1 MAVETYAAGR
11 QAPHAYPDANHT
23 AAVIEKPLTGDW
35 SGVQRVS
42 SKLPYHDDPVERTV
56 LGIVELFKRMKG
68 LESLYPDP
76 VNGAI
81 FNQLFDLVTTTK
93 TTKAQEEKASPLF
106 IPSVMTDARVT
117 AIIPELRQIWGDGE
131 YLLELE
137 FARKVISGGSKAE
150 CRQMFES
157 FPYLDQYYQLARM
170 EANTLDTAVGETQLS
185 RPRKIAFLGS
195 GPTPFTALCMRPRL
209 GDDVEIINVDRSEEA
224 IQHGTLVARC
234 LGDDMRFVK
243 ADVASVPDDL
253 RDCDVVHFAAL
264 IGGDEEQKLDLL
276 LAVARAMKKGALI
289 MLRSTDSLRQCL
301 YPKIDTDNSD
311 VLDVLTPVVA
321 TRYFGKSTSLTSI
334 VLIVD

>member
-42 SKLPYHDDPVERTV
+42 SKLPYHDDPIERTV

-81 FNQLFDLVTTTK
+81 FNQLFDL
-93 TTKAQEEKASPLF
+93 
-106 IPSVMTDARVT
+106 VMTDARVT

>member
-1 MAVETYAAGR
+1 MAVETSPAIR
-11 QAPHAYPDANHT
+11 RPQLVHCDADH
-23 AAVIEKPLTGDW
+23 AAVAIEKPLTGDW
-35 SGVQRVS
+35 SGVQRFS
-42 SKLPYHDDPVERTV
+42 AKLPHHEDPVERTV
-56 LGIVELFKRMKG
+56 LGIVELFKRLQG

-81 FNQLFDLVTTTK
+81 FNQLFDLV
-93 TTKAQEEKASPLF
+93 
-106 IPSVMTDARVT
+106 MTDPRVT
-117 AIIPELRQIWGDGE
+117 SVIHELRQIWGDGE

-137 FARKVISGGSKAE
+137 FARKVISGGSRE
-150 CRQMFES
+150 ESRQLFES

-195 GPTPFTALCMRPRL
+195 GPTPFTALCMRPKL
-209 GDDVEIINVDRSEEA
+209 GHDVEIVNIDRSEEA
-224 IQHGTLVARC
+224 IRHGTLVARR
-234 LGDDMRFVK
+234 LGDAMRFVK

-264 IGGDEEQKLDLL
+264 VGGDEQQKLDLL
-276 LAVARAMKKGALI
+276 ISVAGAMKKGALI

-301 YPKIDTDNSD
+301 YPKIDTDD
-311 VLDVLTPVVA
+311 RGVLSVLTPVVA

-334 VLIVD
+334 VLSVD

>member
-1 MAVETYAAGR
+1 MAVETYSAAR
-11 QAPHAYPDANHT
+11 QAQHACSDANHM
-23 AAVIEKPLTGDW
+23 AAAIEKPLTGDW

-42 SKLPYHDDPVERTV
+42 SKLPYHDDPSERTV

-68 LESLYPDP
+68 LGSLYPDP

-81 FNQLFDLVTTTK
+81 FNQLFDLVTSSK
-93 TTKAQEEKASPLF
+93 TTKAQEEK
-106 IPSVMTDARVT
+106 IMTDARVT
-117 AIIPELRQIWGDGE
+117 TILPELRQIWGDGE

-137 FARKVISGGSKAE
+137 FARKVINGGSRAE
-150 CRQMFES
+150 CQQMFKS

-170 EANTLDTAVGETQLS
+170 EANTLDTAIGETQLS
-185 RPRKIAFLGS
+185 HPRKIAFLGS

-209 GDDVEIINVDRSEEA
+209 GDNVEIINIDRSEEA
-224 IQHGTLVARC
+224 IQHGALVARC
-234 LGDDMRFVK
+234 LGDSMRFVK
-243 ADVASVPDDL
+243 ADVASVPNDL
-253 RDCDVVHFAAL
+253 QDCDVVHFAAL

-276 LAVARAMKKGALI
+276 LCVARAMKKGALI

-334 VLIVD
+334 VLVVD

>member
-1 MAVETYAAGR
+1 MAVESSPAICR
-11 QAPHAYPDANHT
+11 SQHANPDAERT
-23 AAVIEKPLTGDW
+23 AAVAIEKPLTGDW
-35 SGVQRVS
+35 AAVQRS
-42 SKLPYHDDPVERTV
+42 SIKLPHHEDPVERTV

-81 FNQLFDLVTTTK
+81 FNQLFDLV
-93 TTKAQEEKASPLF
+93 
-106 IPSVMTDARVT
+106 MTDARVT
-117 AIIPELRQIWGDGE
+117 AVIPELRQIWGEGE

-137 FARKVISGGSKAE
+137 FARKVINGDSRAE
-150 CRQMFES
+150 SQQLFES
-157 FPYLDQYYQLARM
+157 FPYLEQYYQLTRM

-195 GPTPFTALCMRPRL
+195 GPMPFTALCMRSKL
-209 GDDVEIINVDRSEEA
+209 GDDVEIINIDRSEEA
-224 IQHGTLVARC
+224 IRHGTLVACR
-234 LGDDMRFVK
+234 LGDNMRFVK

-264 IGGDEEQKLDLL
+264 VGDEEQKLDLL
-276 LAVARAMKKGALI
+276 IGVAKAMKKGALI

-301 YPKIDTDNSD
+301 YPKIDTDNWD
-311 VLDVLTPVVA
+311 VLSVLTPVVA

-334 VLIVD
+334 VLSVD